1 MNRLSLSV
9 LVMLLFVGS
18 YVNAQNKGISFQ
30 GVFQDPNGDFP
41 TASGL
46 TVRLQILDPVADC
59 VLREEVHSAVDVTN
73 GYMNLVI
80 GSSSAL
86 VPAASNPSPI
96 PSFQKVMDNSA
107 PLIGFNCSYVPQAH
121 HERKIRIITNMPRL
135 AGGFDAVTADF
146 NMRAVAFAMNSEM
159 LNGKK
164 EEDFLQV
171 NPALGATQN
180 HLEQLLNRYSQ
191 LDAILNGNY
200 VGNAATATTALT
212 ANSATT
218 ATSATTAATAATAN
232 ALRGFNVATTT
243 PTAGQVLTWNAGS
256 SSWEPST
263 STGLVSSVAG
273 RTGDVTLSASDVSGL
288 DTFVDGRVTL
298 QKGVASGLAPLNS
311 SSKVS
316 SSFLGTGTADAS
328 TYLRGDGTWSTISSS
343 DATKLPLAG
352 GTMTG
357 DITMASGADLLV
369 GGNSLQ
375 NVGYL
380 TMNPSRS
387 LHLSNNATDP
397 AGLTLSDAGKMWY
410 DSSNNVIKF
419 WDGSAIRTL
428 GVAGAGLQSLN
439 GLNSPTQTF
448 GVVNTGSDFAI
459 SSTGSTHSF
468 QLPTASATARGAL
481 SSSDWSAFSSKLG
494 PSTSFSGDVSGTY
507 NNLTLATVPISKGGT
522 GQTIKANAFNALSPL
537 TTKGDLVVHNGANN
551 VRLPAGSN
559 MTYLRANSA
568 VAEGVEWT
576 SSISASEIS
585 SLVSTGIV
593 QRNGAGNYS
602 TVTVNAPLS
611 YAGGVLAVATGT
623 SSTTVAAGNDS
634 RIVGALQK
642 SGDTMTGDLTMDSG
656 ADLMLGGNSIQNVGY
671 VTMNPSR
678 SLHLSNNSTDP
689 TGLILSDA
697 GKMWYDSTNN
707 VIKFWDGGAIRTLG
721 VVGSGLSTSTSFA
734 GDVSGTYNNLVLATV
749 PISKGGTGQT
759 TKTNSFNAL
768 SPLTTKGDL
777 VIHNGTNS
785 VRLPAGANMTY
796 LRANS
801 AAAEGVEWASS
812 ISASEISSLA
822 STGIVQRNG
831 AGNYST
837 VTVNA
842 PLSYTGGI
850 LGVTTGTSSTTV
862 AAGNDSRIVGA
873 LQKSGDT
880 LTGTLNALDVNI
892 ANTRY
897 LKLPESSD
905 GSVAGQLWYNAGDI
919 KYFDGTTTK
928 TLKVV
933 GTTPVDQG
941 GTGVTSLN
949 SGSLL
954 LGNGINPVTTL
965 NPVAGNIVYATGTTT
980 WLSGSPDTA
989 NLVTK
994 SLNQTITGL
1003 KTFTTFMNT
1012 KDIRYFDSDSSHYV
1026 GLKAPNTVL
1035 NSFTLSLPATA
1046 GSLGQALTHDGAGGL
1061 TWSNLPASSGPAGG
1075 TGRIQYNNGGSFGGT
1090 NLYTDGFKISLNSSE
1105 MKDYF
1110 YVEVQHGMQYNSSG
1124 AGVIPQYENSFF
1136 RVNNTS
1142 PSDNRAALHTFGVTN
1157 TATTSQNAY
1166 FGAVS
1171 TPTGHSPAIV
1181 IGQQNGSSSYEE
1193 RFRIDASGNVGIGT
1207 VNPTYKLVVNGD
1219 INLLGG
1225 ASALRFAGTGVC
1237 TSTGC
1242 TSSSDQRLKE
1252 KIEPLSDSLFKI
1264 LQIQGVQYE
1273 YIDKEKFGSRRH
1285 IGVLAQDVEKVF
1297 PETVVTDEKSGLKSV
1312 AYDHLVAPII
1322 EAIKSLYVE
1331 QEVQRKELTLL
1342 QKQNIDL
1349 KTENSAIKLYL
1360 CQKDPEAPFCN

>member
-18 YVNAQNKGISFQ
+18 CVNAQNKGISFQ

-80 GSSSAL
+80 GSSSAS
-86 VPAASNPSPI
+86 VPAASNPSPL

-107 PLIGFNCSYVPQAH
+107 PLNGFNCSYVPQAH

-171 NPALGATQN
+171 NPAQGVTQT
-180 HLEQLLNRYSQ
+180 HLEQLLSRYSQ

-200 VGNAATATTALT
+200 SGNAATATTALT

-243 PTAGQVLTWNAGS
+243 PTAGQVLTWDAGS

-273 RTGDVTLSASDVSGL
+273 RTGDVTLSTSDVSGL

-316 SSFLGTGTADAS
+316 TSFLGTGTADAS

-357 DITMASGADLLV
+357 DITMASGADLMV

-419 WDGSAIRTL
+419 WDGGAVRTL
-428 GVAGAGLQSLN
+428 GVA
-439 GLNSPTQTF
+439 
-448 GVVNTGSDFAI
+448 
-459 SSTGSTHSF
+459 
-468 QLPTASATARGAL
+468 
-481 SSSDWSAFSSKLG
+481 
-494 PSTSFSGDVSGTY
+494 
-507 NNLTLATVPISKGGT
+507 
-522 GQTIKANAFNALSPL
+522 
-537 TTKGDLVVHNGANN
+537 
-551 VRLPAGSN
+551 
-559 MTYLRANSA
+559 
-568 VAEGVEWT
+568 
-576 SSISASEIS
+576 
-585 SLVSTGIV
+585 
-593 QRNGAGNYS
+593 
-602 TVTVNAPLS
+602 
-611 YAGGVLAVATGT
+611 
-623 SSTTVAAGNDS
+623 
-634 RIVGALQK
+634 
-642 SGDTMTGDLTMDSG
+642 
-656 ADLMLGGNSIQNVGY
+656 
-671 VTMNPSR
+671 
-678 SLHLSNNSTDP
+678 
-689 TGLILSDA
+689 
-697 GKMWYDSTNN
+697 
-707 VIKFWDGGAIRTLG
+707 
-721 VVGSGLSTSTSFA
+721 GSGLSTSTSFA

-785 VRLPAGANMTY
+785 VRLPAGSNMTY

-801 AAAEGVEWASS
+801 AAAEGVEWTSS

-880 LTGTLNALDVNI
+880 MTGTLNALDVNI

-905 GSVAGQLWYNAGDI
+905 GTVAGQLWYNAGDI
-919 KYFDGTTTK
+919 KYFDGTSAK
-928 TLKVV
+928 TLKVA

-954 LGNGINPVTTL
+954 LGNGINPVTAL

-1003 KTFTTFMNT
+1003 KTFTSFMNT
-1012 KDIRYFDSDSSHYV
+1012 KDIRYFDLDSSHYV

-1046 GSLGQALTHDGAGGL
+1046 GSSGQALTHDGAGGL

-1090 NLYTDGFKISLNSSE
+1090 NLYTDGFRISLNSSE

-1110 YVEVQHGMQYNSSG
+1110 YLEVPHGIQYNSSG

-1136 RVNNTS
+1136 RVNNTA

-1181 IGQQNGSSSYEE
+1181 IGQQTGSSSYEE
-1193 RFRIDASGNVGIGT
+1193 RFRVDASGNVGIGT
-1207 VNPTYKLVVNGD
+1207 VNPAYKLVVNGD

-1252 KIEPLSDSLFKI
+1252 KIEPLSDSLSKL